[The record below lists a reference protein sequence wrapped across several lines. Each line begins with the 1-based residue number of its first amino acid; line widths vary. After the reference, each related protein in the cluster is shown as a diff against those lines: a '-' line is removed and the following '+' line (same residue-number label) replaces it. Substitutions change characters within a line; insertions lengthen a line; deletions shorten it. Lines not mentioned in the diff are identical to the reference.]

1 MAARR
6 WILTLTC
13 DDRVG
18 IVAAVSGFLATR
30 QGFIVDSQQYADLD
44 TGRFFMRVVFTAGG
58 SGFPDDT
65 SVLRDEFA
73 IVAEEL
79 GLSWALVPAEARP
92 RAVIAV
98 SKGSHCLN
106 ALLHRRQIGALSVEI
121 AAVVSNHDRLRALV
135 EWHGIAFHHLPVDDA
150 GRGEQ
155 EAAIGRLIEASGAE
169 LLVLARY
176 MQVLSAAFCAKLDG
190 RCINIHHSFLPGF
203 KGAKPYH
210 RAHQRGVKLI
220 GATAHFVT
228 GELDEGP
235 IIEQAVERVD
245 HRASVD
251 EMIAIGRD
259 IEAQVLARAVDAIG
273 ERRVFLN
280 GGKTVMFR

>member
-98 SKGSHCLN
+98 SKG
-106 ALLHRRQIGALSVEI
+106 
-121 AAVVSNHDRLRALV
+121 
-135 EWHGIAFHHLPVDDA
+135 
-150 GRGEQ
+150 
-155 EAAIGRLIEASGAE
+155 
-169 LLVLARY
+169 
-176 MQVLSAAFCAKLDG
+176 
-190 RCINIHHSFLPGF
+190 
-203 KGAKPYH
+203 
-210 RAHQRGVKLI
+210 
-220 GATAHFVT
+220 
-228 GELDEGP
+228 
-235 IIEQAVERVD
+235 
-245 HRASVD
+245 
-251 EMIAIGRD
+251 
-259 IEAQVLARAVDAIG
+259 
-273 ERRVFLN
+273 
-280 GGKTVMFR
+280 